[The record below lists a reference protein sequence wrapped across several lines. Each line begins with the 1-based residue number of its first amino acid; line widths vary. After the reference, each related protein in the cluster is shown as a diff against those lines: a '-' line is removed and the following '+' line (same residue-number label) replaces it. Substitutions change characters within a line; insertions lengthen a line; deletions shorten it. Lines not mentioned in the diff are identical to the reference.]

1 MCYRAS
7 PVILLSNILFPFLFS
22 HQFCPLSYIS
32 RSEETTAILGQWRNP
47 EHHLLRPDQVII
59 LVYFTV
65 NEVQSKIYKSY
76 IAHSPHCFPL
86 PFRRVTS
93 KPLSSS
99 LLILHKYY
107 YIHFTSLRNQTSC
120 HNPHPPAHSN
130 LYIITTISYFSLSLL
145 NLFFIFYYLYITSRS
160 SLKIL
165 HLRKSSQPY
174 SGQCHLSLII
184 FNYILFL
191 FHISSLLFISV
202 LLFSITTTISSIPI
216 SSILYFLFIIIY
228 TTFIILL
235 IYSLTHIFNHS

>member
-1 MCYRAS
+1 MKFNLRSIS
-7 PVILLSNILFPFLFS
+7 PTLLILLTVSLSLSAASLPIPY
-22 HQFCPLSYIS
+22 PLLYLSSINTIIFTLLLS
-32 RSEETTAILGQWRNP
+32 AIKPL
-47 EHHLLRPDQVII
+47 VII
-59 LVYFTV
+59 LILPPIII
-65 NEVQSKIYKSY
+65 SILL
-76 IAHSPHCFPL
+76 PL
-86 PFRRVTS
+86 Y
-93 KPLSSS
+93 LIS
-99 LLILHKYY
+99 L
-107 YIHFTSLRNQTSC
+107 
-120 HNPHPPAHSN
+120 
-130 LYIITTISYFSLSLL
+130 SLSLL

-160 SLKIL
+160 SPKIL

-235 IYSLTHIFNHS
+235 IYSLTHIINHS